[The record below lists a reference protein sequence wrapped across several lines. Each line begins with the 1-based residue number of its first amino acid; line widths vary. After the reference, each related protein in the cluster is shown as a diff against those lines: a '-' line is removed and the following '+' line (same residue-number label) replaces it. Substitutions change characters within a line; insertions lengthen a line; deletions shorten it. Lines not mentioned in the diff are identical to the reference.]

1 MESLRLLTASTLIEY
16 ENEFKKHL
24 NNQKVKF
31 GYKHDLTFEQL
42 VTAATELS
50 VWGDEYH
57 ILALSIA
64 LHRPVYSYGS
74 FLMVIGDTEISF
86 EQLRR
91 EYERETLANH
101 MRYIGNRD
109 DKNENPICI
118 HYNGENHYSAVL
130 PLKKGT
136 KPLKPKLKI
145 FDYLVAGKQE
155 LEVLFEILFNF
166 IGNFKTKFI

>member
-1 MESLRLLTASTLIEY
+1 MESLRLLTASTFIKY

-31 GYKHDLTFEQL
+31 GYKHDLTFEHL

-64 LHRPVYSYGS
+64 LHRPVFSYGS
-74 FLMVIGDTEISF
+74 FLMLIGDIEISF

-91 EYERETLANH
+91 VYERETLANR
-101 MRYIGNRD
+101 MRYIGNSD

-130 PLKKGT
+130 PLKKGLLT
-136 KPLKPKLKI
+136 CGKLPCNKLI
-145 FDYLVAGKQE
+145 MCDE
-155 LEVLFEILFNF
+155 LSLLLISNM
-166 IGNFKTKFI
+166 